1 MKLYLLNSKSSIGF
15 HFDDLISSNRFDKL
29 ELIIAKIKWLWNNE
43 IELMCECRVRSWRT
57 WNCSTFAP
65 TCQSVWSNVNKRR
78 SYSTA
83 RNFLS
88 PDHKNNRNDVTRLT
102 RSTSRWYRVASWSDV
117 AHISQEKQKLLIVIS
132 CRCYALRTFSSIGAF
147 CCRSIA
153 VETQIQLSLLALATL
168 DCSDLS
174 SYFSW

>member
-1 MKLYLLNSKSSIGF
+1 MGTFSSYFPSSASPLIADTHMPPQALQSDRNMKLYLLNSKSSIGF

-29 ELIIAKIKWLWNNE
+29 ELIIANIKWLWNNE

-102 RSTSRWYRVASWSDV
+102 RSTSRWCRVASWSDL
-117 AHISQEKQKLLIVIS
+117 AHI
-132 CRCYALRTFSSIGAF
+132 
-147 CCRSIA
+147 
-153 VETQIQLSLLALATL
+153 
-168 DCSDLS
+168 
-174 SYFSW
+174 